1 MKLRSSVMTISELF
15 AYFNLFTITE
25 SLNVY
30 RRSEY
35 GDKTHYIE
43 FKRKDKEDEI
53 KNKTQWRNISIS

>member
-1 MKLRSSVMTISELF
+1 MTISELF
-15 AYFNLFTITE
+15 AYLMFCFGTDYFK
-25 SLNVY
+25 VY

-35 GDKTHYIE
+35 DGKTHYIE